1 MQNLQSL
8 EEGSTYAKM
17 KNPYW
22 SRTFFLG
29 SLLTVSGM
37 ILGCGTVNNQT
48 LAIPRTSIAP
58 TRNPLVAR
66 YFIASTCAGEVMVEF
81 GLDASYGR
89 STSWQPTPGGHR
101 TVSFLV
107 AGMKA
112 STTYHMRP
120 TMRCFGQTWTGNDQT
135 FTTGPLPPQNA
146 IGLTVT
152 RPVQFS
158 APQQGVEL
166 LNLADIGPS
175 SLQAGVSDL
184 DGNVIWYYQ
193 PADGETVLPLK
204 PLSNGNMIADVSSKT
219 SGTYTLREI
228 DLAGDTIREISSTTL
243 AQLLS
248 PLGRSVTF
256 YQFHHDIL
264 ELPNGHIILLA
275 SMKVPYNDLPGY
287 PGTTNV
293 IGDVLIDLDSTW
305 TPVWFWSTFDHL
317 DVNRHL
323 QGLPDWT
330 HSNALLYTPNDGNLV
345 LSIRH
350 QSWVIKIDYA
360 NGNGTG
366 DILWKLG
373 EGGDFTLAGGD
384 PSQWFYAQHYPNI
397 LSTNGSQLIMALID
411 NGNFRV
417 VDSSGT
423 QCGSGVPCYTRAVI
437 FNVDEATHSASV
449 AWQKLPGFFTNWG
462 GSIDEIDGDNVE
474 FDLTAPFPS
483 PTPPYF
489 LPKSRVQEV
498 TQDGNGTLVWQMDIN
513 GANGYRAYRI
523 PSLYPD
529 VTWTQ

>member
-1 MQNLQSL
+1 
-8 EEGSTYAKM
+8 
-17 KNPYW
+17 
-22 SRTFFLG
+22 
-29 SLLTVSGM
+29 
-37 ILGCGTVNNQT
+37 
-48 LAIPRTSIAP
+48 
-58 TRNPLVAR
+58 
-66 YFIASTCAGEVMVEF
+66 MVEF
-81 GLDASYGR
+81 GPDTSYGR
-89 STSWQPTPGGHR
+89 STSWQSIPGCHR
-101 TVSFLV
+101 SFSLLV

-135 FTTGPLPPQNA
+135 FTTGPLPPADA
-146 IGLTVT
+146 IGITVS
-152 RPVQFS
+152 RPVQPA

-175 SLQAGVSDL
+175 NLQAGVVDL
-184 DGNVIWYYQ
+184 DGNVIWFYH
-193 PADGETVLPLK
+193 PADKETVLPLK
-204 PLSNGNMIADVSSKT
+204 PLGNGHMIADVSNNATGVYK
-219 SGTYTLREI
+219 LREI
-228 DLAGDTIREISSTTL
+228 DLAGNTIREISSTAL
-243 AQLLS
+243 ARLLI

-256 YQFHHDIL
+256 FQFHHDIL
-264 ELPNGHIILLA
+264 PLPNGHIIVLA
-275 SMKVPYNDLPGY
+275 SMKVPYKDLPGY

-293 IGDVLIDLDSTW
+293 IGDLLIDLDPNW

-330 HSNALLYTPNDGNLV
+330 HSNAIIYTPNDGNLV

-350 QSWVIKIDYA
+350 QSWVIKIDYQ
-360 NGNGTG
+360 NGTG
-366 DILWKLG
+366 TGNILWKLG

-397 LSTNGSQLIMALID
+397 LSTNGSQLSMALID
-411 NGNFRV
+411 NGNFRI

-423 QCGSGVPCYTRAVI
+423 QCGSTVPCYTRAVI
-437 FNVDEATHSASV
+437 FDVDEATRSASV
-449 AWQKLPGFFTNWG
+449 AWQNLPGVFTNWG

-489 LPKSRVQEV
+489 LPKSRVEEM
-498 TQDGNGTLVWQMDIN
+498 TQDGSGTVVWQMDIN